1 MALIEGKSCKM
12 MLGGIE
18 IKGVSSWSISNYDGL
33 SVDAKPAGVQA
44 GSIFHEHDS
53 GATYTYDGTI
63 WVEMITEGGD
73 DVNMRKAIEHTRMRF
88 DKMTERQLW
97 NRMGATTTRNK
108 IEAFAIVAEEKGM
121 LSTAAAARARLEELY
136 GVISHGS
143 TKAQKTVLKK
153 SNGGK
158 LLRRMD
164 TA

>member
-1 MALIEGKSCKM
+1 MAVYQGRNAKLT
-12 MLGGIE
+12 LGGTE
-18 IKGVSSWSISNYDGL
+18 IGFTGSWSIS
-33 SVDAKPAGVQA
+33 
-44 GSIFHEHDS
+44 
-53 GATYTYDGTI
+53 
-63 WVEMITEGGD
+63 TEGGD
-73 DVNMRKAIEHTRMRF
+73 GVNMRKAIEHTRMRF

-121 LSTAAAARARLEELY
+121 LSIAAAARARLEELY